1 LNSND
6 SHTLMS
12 SAMFHGFK
20 GDTERAVK
28 QATMALEM
36 TLVPTLSNWS
46 YLTNIRYLHGDYE
59 GTIVAAD
66 RAQGGLLTM
75 PAFRA
80 AALCKLGRME
90 EASLDVARFYANVRV
105 AWAGESPPTGEMIGQ
120 WLMHLYP
127 ISSADIWKRLRDG
140 MALTGIPV
148 MQLTYHG

>member
-1 LNSND
+1 
-6 SHTLMS
+6 
-12 SAMFHGFK
+12 MFHGFK
-20 GDTERAVK
+20 GDTERAVR
-28 QATMALEM
+28 QAAMALEM

-80 AALCKLGRME
+80 AALSKLGRTE
-90 EASLDVARFYANVRV
+90 EAKLDVARFYANVRA
-105 AWAGESPPTGEMIGQ
+105 AWAGDTPPTEEMIGE

-127 ISSADIWKRLRDG
+127 ISSAEIWRRLQEG

-148 MQLTYHG
+148 TGLTYHG